1 MKKTGLLLLG
11 ALLTLLASTASAQP
25 KRYLDRVF
33 TNVKRTNSVV
43 YGSNYTV
50 LTISTLGRTF
60 REPLL
65 MDVYEPEGDTLAQ
78 RPLVLYFHTGN
89 FLPWINPVTG
99 LSVNQSCG
107 GTRND
112 PAAVEICTRLAQMGY
127 VVASVSYRLGWRP
140 DLLDELQRRF
150 TLINAAYRSIQDA
163 RTCIR
168 FFRRDVAL
176 NNNQFRIDPNRIVLF
191 GQGTG
196 GYVTLNTAALDKY
209 SEILNTSEPGKFIIN
224 NTPMVIEKYN
234 GDPYGIQAA
243 PGIVDA
249 AYNAVTGFP
258 VGDTLYVP
266 NHVGYS
272 SDFKL
277 AVNLG
282 GALGD
287 KAWLDKNT
295 PPILSFHVPQ
305 DPFAPCGDGLVIV
318 PGVNFPVVNVTGS
331 CGIQPIQDQLGNNA
345 VFSLGGLLS
354 DPISV
359 FARTINGGREGFYPF
374 LRAANDSSPWD
385 WNRII
390 PNTQLPN
397 GQVVPLNCNTDS
409 VAARRVIDTII
420 AYYAPR
426 ACRALGLNCPGISVK
441 AEEVF
446 DASLVLTVFPNPA
459 TSGMWFS
466 SDSEHPIQAIE
477 VFDISGRMV
486 RQVRGIEASTYVLQR
501 DGLPDGIYVA
511 KLYFPQGVAARRILF
526 E

>member
-1 MKKTGLLLLG
+1 MKKTGLFLLG
-11 ALLTLLASTASAQP
+11 ALLMLLASTASAQP
-25 KRYLDRVF
+25 HRYLDPVF
-33 TNVKRTNSVV
+33 TNVKRTNGVI
-43 YGSNYTV
+43 YGSNFTV
-50 LTISTLGRTF
+50 LTISTLGRTV
-60 REPLL
+60 REPLV
-65 MDVYEPEGDTLAQ
+65 MDVYEPEGDVLPE

-89 FLPWINPVTG
+89 FLPWINPATG

-127 VVASVSYRLGWRP
+127 VVASVDYRLGWRP

-150 TLINAAYRSIQDA
+150 TLINAAYRGIQDA

-168 FFRRDVAL
+168 YFRKDAAT
-176 NNNQFRIDPNRIVLF
+176 NGNQFRIDPNRIVLF

-196 GYVTLNTAALDKY
+196 GYISLNTAALDKY

-224 NTPMVIEKYN
+224 GVPMVIELYN
-234 GDPYGIQAA
+234 GDPYGIQAN

-249 AYNAVTGFP
+249 VYNAATGFP
-258 VGDTLYVP
+258 IGDTLYVP
-266 NHVGYS
+266 NHIGYS

-287 KAWLDKNT
+287 KAWLDANT
-295 PPILSFHVPQ
+295 PPILSFHVPE

-331 CGIQPIQDQLGNNA
+331 CGIQPIMDSLGRNA
-345 VFSLGGLLS
+345 VFSQGGLLT

-359 FARTINGGREGFYPF
+359 HNRTTNGGREGFYPF
-374 LRAANDSSPWD
+374 HRGANDSSPWD

-397 GQVVPLNCNTDS
+397 GQIVPLNCSTDS
-409 VAARRVIDTII
+409 VSARRVIDTIM
-420 AYYAPR
+420 AFYAPR
-426 ACRALGLNCPGISVK
+426 ACRALGLDCPGVSVK
-441 AEEVF
+441 AEELF
-446 DASLVLTVFPNPA
+446 DAGMVLTVFPNPA
-459 TSGMWFS
+459 KSEVWFN

-486 RQVRGIEASTYVLQR
+486 RQIRGIEVSSYALQR
-501 DGLPDGIYVA
+501 DGLPNGMYVA
-511 KLYFPQGVAARRILF
+511 KLYFPQGVAAKRILF